1 MSPRFWHGPHGLRRS
16 HLSLRCRHA
25 AQLRGTRLRLRM
37 TLKEPL
43 SGDAPLVEEWE
54 EGGVGLLE
62 EAGIMARRWQV
73 AGVQD

>member
-1 MSPRFWHGPHGLRRS
+1 M
-16 HLSLRCRHA
+16 
-25 AQLRGTRLRLRM
+25 RLRM

-73 AGVQD
+73 AGVQEYADVRPGYDRTCAKRRVSAGCGEG